1 MRFFVKFEA
10 FETIIG
16 DEEVKRVREALAR
29 QIQKIQNSGKLIE
42 GGMFG
47 DKRGGFVI
55 VDLDKSSDM
64 LELLRGEVL
73 DNCRVESHP
82 VMSFQEIAEFFKK
95 HPMSE

>member
-10 FETIIG
+10 FETVTG
-16 DEEVKRVREALAR
+16 DDEVKRVREALGR
-29 QIQKIQNSGKLIE
+29 QIQKVQNSGKLIE

-64 LELLRGEVL
+64 LELLGGGVL

-82 VMSFQEIAEFFKK
+82 IMSFEEIAEFFKK
-95 HPMSE
+95 HPVSE